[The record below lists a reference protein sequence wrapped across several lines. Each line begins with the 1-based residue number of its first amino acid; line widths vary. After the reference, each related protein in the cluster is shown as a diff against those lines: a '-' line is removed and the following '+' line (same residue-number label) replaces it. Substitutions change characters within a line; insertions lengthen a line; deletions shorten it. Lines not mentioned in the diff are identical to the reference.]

1 MEVIALKCPNCGKLY
16 DPETQADTHHRHVI
30 RCKKKADEIKKKEYR
45 VKLSDDLIKVVKK
58 SEDLQETT
66 EALVRLFTGKLEGP
80 LLQVAVKFLA
90 NGNVLMRG
98 RAGLFSNRYDDPYKI
113 RRNLDNITTSQSRN
127 WQDSEIE
134 LRGVKS
140 PAIEKNKNKY
150 SLDNKASSNRIEAIS
165 SGARQHTAKVMK
177 SSGIQAMMDELKV
190 VIAEAQKSLST
201 LNRIQADIH
210 NRRVSLLEA
219 QTPQIEKEFIHEIII
234 T

>member
-1 MEVIALKCPNCGKLY
+1 MEVIALKCPYCGKLY
-16 DPETQADTHHRHVI
+16 DPETQADTHHRHVT
-30 RCKKKADEIKKKEYR
+30 RCKKKADEVSKKECR
-45 VKLSDDLIKVVKK
+45 VKLSDDLVEVVKT
-58 SEDLQETT
+58 SDDLQKTT

-80 LLQVAVKFLA
+80 LLQVSVKFLA

-98 RAGLFSNRYDDPYKI
+98 GAGSFSSRYDDPYEI

-150 SLDNKASSNRIEAIS
+150 IVDNKAIANRVEEIS
-165 SGARQHTAKVMK
+165 SGAYKHTDNVMK
-177 SSGIQAMMDELKV
+177 KSGIRDMMDELKM
-190 VIAEAQKSLST
+190 IISEAQKSLFA
-201 LNRIQADIH
+201 LNRIHADIY

-219 QTPQIEKEFIHEIII
+219 QTPQIEKEFIHEINI

>member
-16 DPETQADTHHRHVI
+16 DPETQADTLHRHI
-30 RCKKKADEIKKKEYR
+30 TRCNKKADENKKKEYR
-45 VKLSDDLIKVVKK
+45 VKLSDDLVKVVKT

-80 LLQVAVKFLA
+80 LLQVSVKFLA
-90 NGNVLMRG
+90 NGNVHMSG
-98 RAGLFSNRYDDPYKI
+98 APGLFSGRYDEPYEI
-113 RRNLDNITTSQSRN
+113 RRNQDIVTTSQSGN
-127 WQDSEIE
+127 WQLSTLE
-134 LRGVKS
+134 LKDVKS
-140 PAIEKNKNKY
+140 PAIEMNRNKY
-150 SLDNKASSNRIEAIS
+150 SLDNKASAKRIEEIS
-165 SGARQHTAKVMK
+165 SGAHQYTNNVMK
-177 SSGIQAMMDELKV
+177 KSGIRDMMDELKV

-219 QTPQIEKEFIHEIII
+219 QTPQIEKEFIHEINI

>member
-1 MEVIALKCPNCGKLY
+1 MEVVALKCPYCGKLY
-16 DPETQADTHHRHVI
+16 DPETQADTHHRHVT
-30 RCKKKADEIKKKEYR
+30 RCKKKANAISDKER
-45 VKLSDDLIKVVKK
+45 RIKLSDDLVEVVKT

-66 EALVRLFTGKLEGP
+66 EALVRLFTCKLEGP
-80 LLQVAVKFLA
+80 LLQVSVKFLA

-98 RAGLFSNRYDDPYKI
+98 RAGSFSNRYDEPYEI

-150 SLDNKASSNRIEAIS
+150 IVDNKAIANRVEEIS
-165 SGARQHTAKVMK
+165 SGAYKHADNVMK
-177 SSGIQAMMDELKV
+177 KSGIRDMMDELKM
-190 VIAEAQKSLST
+190 IISEAQKSLSA

-219 QTPQIEKEFIHEIII
+219 QTPQIEKEFIHEINIA
-234 T
+234 